1 MTDTATPQ
9 AAASPAPGA
18 RRAKVR
24 RPATH
29 FDANPARAGWIT
41 KSVLIVLCLLWLIPL
56 IGTLVT
62 SFRTVDAAANTGWW
76 SVIVHPSTLSS
87 LTLQNYKTALGG
99 STDMGQAFVNSLAIT
114 LPATFIPILIASF
127 AAYAFTF
134 IQFRGREFLFLA
146 IVSMLV
152 VPNYVAFIPILKL
165 YKDVGLNG
173 SFPAAWL
180 AHIGFGMSLA
190 IYILRNY
197 MSTLPKT
204 VIESAKMDG
213 ASHYQTFYQLVLP
226 MSVPALASFAIF
238 QFLWVWND
246 LLVALVFIGPGSNQ
260 PVTVALTQLKGQL
273 GQGWEL
279 TTAGGFITMILPVIV
294 FLALQRYFIRG
305 LTAGAVKG

>member
-18 RRAKVR
+18 WRAKVR

-76 SVIVHPSTLSS
+76 SIIVHPSTLSS
-87 LTLQNYKTALGG
+87 LTIQNYKTALGG

-246 LLVALVFIGPGSNQ
+246 LLVALVFIGPGTNQ

>member
-1 MTDTATPQ
+1 MTGTATTQ
-9 AAASPAPGA
+9 APAAPAPRA
-18 RRAKVR
+18 RRR

-29 FDANPARAGWIT
+29 FDANPAKAGWIT
-41 KSVLIVLCLLWLIPL
+41 KSVLIILCLLWLIPL

-99 STDMGQAFVNSLAIT
+99 STDMGQAFINSLAIT

-134 IQFRGREFLFLA
+134 MQFRGREFLFLG
-146 IVSMLV
+146 IVSMMV
-152 VPNYVAFIPILKL
+152 VPAYVAFIPILKI
-165 YKDVGLNG
+165 YKDLGLSG
-173 SFPAAWL
+173 TFPAAWL

-213 ASHYQTFYQLVLP
+213 ASHYMTFYRLVLP

-246 LLVALVFIGPGSNQ
+246 LLVALVFIGPGDNQ

-279 TTAGGFITMILPVIV
+279 TTAGGFITMILPIIV